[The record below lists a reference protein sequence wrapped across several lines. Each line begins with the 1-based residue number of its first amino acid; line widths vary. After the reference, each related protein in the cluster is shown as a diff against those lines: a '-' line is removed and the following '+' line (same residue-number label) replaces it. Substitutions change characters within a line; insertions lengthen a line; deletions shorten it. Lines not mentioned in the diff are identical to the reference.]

1 MPRTRTFAVLT
12 ILLPVGLAAVV
23 LAPVC
28 WGAGALTGTL
38 SPSDLALIDRVTW
51 GVNTTV
57 AVQYMAMGRDRWL
70 DAQLHPAPGDRL
82 PPAAQAIVA
91 AMPVATK
98 PVAEATIALAAQ
110 SKAANQV
117 EDIEQKKAAQQG
129 YQQAMNDAARQA
141 ATRSLLRDLH
151 SPDQLREKMTWF
163 WFNHFNVLQG
173 KSDIRATIG
182 DYEDRALRPY
192 ALGRFRDLLEAT
204 VKHPAMLRYLD
215 NADNAKGHLNENYA
229 REIMELHTM
238 GVGSGYTQEDVQ
250 ELARILTGVGV
261 NVQPDPPKPP
271 VPPGYIRAG
280 LFEFNPNRHDYSV
293 KHFLGHTIEG
303 SGFPEVQQALDIL
316 ARHPATANHI
326 CRQIATYF
334 VADNPPAPLVQRM
347 AQTFQRTDGDIA
359 SVLGLMFRS
368 PEFNAAA
375 KAKYKDPMQ
384 FVLSAVRLAYD
395 DKVVL
400 NTGPIQGWLSRLAQ
414 GLYAHETPDGYAMN
428 AAAWGGPGQMAMRF
442 EIARQIGSNSAGLF
456 KPPGPDAVDRPA
468 FPQIQNALYFTSLQQ
483 TLSAQ
488 TRTALDQAVSPQDWN
503 TLFLS
508 SPEFMR

>member
-1 MPRTRTFAVLT
+1 MTASV
-12 ILLPVGLAAVV
+12 
-23 LAPVC
+23 APC
-28 WGAGALTGTL
+28 HAGALQGPL
-38 SPSDLALIDRVTW
+38 SPSDVALIVRVTW
-51 GVNTTV
+51 GVNTWT
-57 AVQYMAMGRDRWL
+57 ASQYMALGRDRWL
-70 DAQLHPAPGDRL
+70 DAQLHPASGDRL
-82 PPAAQAIVA
+82 PPAVQAAIA
-91 AMPVATK
+91 AMPITAR
-98 PVAEATIALAAQ
+98 PVAETATALAAQ

-117 EDIEQKKAAQQG
+117 QDVEPKKAAQQS

-141 ATRSLLRDLH
+141 ATRSLLRDLY

-173 KSDIRATIG
+173 KSDIRSTIG
-182 DYEDRALRPY
+182 DYEDRALRPF

-215 NADNAKGHLNENYA
+215 NAENAKGHINENYA

-261 NVQPDPPKPP
+261 NFQSDPPKPGT
-271 VPPGYIRAG
+271 VMPPGTIRAG
-280 LFEFNPNRHDYSV
+280 LFEFNPNRHDHAV

-303 SGFPEVQQALDIL
+303 SGFGEVEQALDLL

-326 CRQIATYF
+326 CNQLATYF
-334 VADNPPAPLVQRM
+334 VADNPPAALVQRM

-368 PEFNAAA
+368 PEFNAAPRA
-375 KAKYKDPMQ
+375 KFKDPMQ

-400 NTGPIQGWLSRLAQ
+400 NTGPVQGWLGRLAQ
-414 GLYAHETPDGYAMN
+414 GLYNHETPDGYPMN
-428 AAAWGGPGQMAMRF
+428 AAAWSGPGQMAMRF

-456 KPPGPDAVDRPA
+456 KPPGPDAVDHPA
-468 FPQIQNALYFTSLQQ
+468 FPQIANALYFTSLQQ
-483 TLSAQ
+483 TLSNA
-488 TRTALDQAVSPQDWN
+488 TRAALDQAVSPQDWN